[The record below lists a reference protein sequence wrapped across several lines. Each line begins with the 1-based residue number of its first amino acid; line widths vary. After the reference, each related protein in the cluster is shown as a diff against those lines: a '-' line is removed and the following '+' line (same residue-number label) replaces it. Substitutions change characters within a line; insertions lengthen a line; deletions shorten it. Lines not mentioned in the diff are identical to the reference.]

1 MKVRWTLWLFL
12 ITHAWARGGHFRAE
26 MKNALLNSDLMPP
39 SLLIQQTRSSN
50 PDMAYLA
57 SAVNAS
63 TVSGALNTMRFHRKM
78 MNEYLCRG
86 YMAQDILDQLQKDA
100 NEGVEIEQEDRP
112 PKDKLQRRGG
122 QRKTTKP
129 NPLLKD
135 EGSSNYKDWLSRSAV
150 LEDIY
155 RRYEHLSDDEEE
167 EFDQRDR
174 SMVDRDDD
182 YDAEVTGWALEQPQ
196 LQTRNPHG
204 AKQDHH
210 TRQNYDEDERD
221 FADENWDN
229 SNPHQVADWESSGHG
244 HVSGGSSAGS
254 GLQLGIG
261 DMYDV
266 ALTAIAIL
274 AFGIFI
280 LNVFL
285 GILLPTSSTRTVVIS
300 NLTLPFRNREG
311 ESEIPLA
318 KLNDDEDKTHE
329 RIARAISEEPEES
342 EEGAARLVLITI
354 KAALRGNPKCLQSA
368 LCVGN
373 KVARKLEGAAKLW
386 VPVWSLG
393 MSWLGRRGGGS
404 ETLGKSVLYARA
416 LENLRASTLGLAGV
430 KCGEIFP
437 PC

>member
-182 YDAEVTGWALEQPQ
+182 YDAE
-196 LQTRNPHG
+196 
-204 AKQDHH
+204 
-210 TRQNYDEDERD
+210 
-221 FADENWDN
+221 
-229 SNPHQVADWESSGHG
+229 VADWESSGHG